1 MLLAKAR
8 VTLPHHALHLE
19 GLVDEAAN
27 QLNKLE
33 DDHGGLLLIRRRPGF
48 GTALVQERCLL
59 QESRPFCCVATWA
72 WARLTYV
79 CPAWLG

>member
-1 MLLAKAR
+1 
-8 VTLPHHALHLE
+8 
-19 GLVDEAAN
+19 
-27 QLNKLE
+27 
-33 DDHGGLLLIRRRPGF
+33 LIRRRPAF